1 MACVVA
7 LVVASAAPAAQQA
20 VRAGPLKV
28 LSTRPAAIEGA
39 PLVVPVRLGAPP
51 PAGREVAPIRVEFR
65 DAAGKSV
72 AKVDATVAWP
82 VLPEEGESD
91 PNRWATASNALRL
104 VARRPADATDAYLL
118 LEPPAGTRSG
128 ATMIVAGQRV
138 DPAFYPAADP
148 AVLGRVAE
156 RASAIAAR
164 MPHEP
169 RLSLPDPRAP
179 FERFRHAVGAL
190 VRGWPEP
197 EPFAAGSADD
207 MAARATTALWLAAIA
222 RVAAASEA
230 TAAELAEALVAT
242 ADDGDARLQVAAWIA
257 DPSEIASILALAL
270 DRARAPAAIAD
281 AIATWLRQRSPII
294 VWVDDDGLN
303 WVGVAIANPLPEEAI
318 VRLRW
323 LGGDDPPIATIVPAA
338 SIIRARI
345 ARRVPAASD
354 DLPVPRAPAE
364 SLVIE
369 HRDQSKRV
377 VGPPS
382 VLGAGASGPA
392 FGTFLRPLDIVGI
405 ATGGAQSASPQYQT
419 RASLRPRLDGWEVF
433 IEASFPRNADL
444 EARGRVTVV
453 GPAGEA
459 VTIAADGSVTDVAG
473 ILGEH
478 AGVDFAAYPDRFRAS
493 FLVPPSWI
501 DRSGGETMVTLG
513 FRRESAAGRS
523 DAVFPATPWRRL
535 PRAVRVDLFGG
546 G

>member
-1 MACVVA
+1 MVA
-7 LVVASAAPAAQQA
+7 LAFASVAAAAQQA
-20 VRAGPLKV
+20 VRAGALKV
-28 LSTRPAAIEGA
+28 LTTRPAAIEGA
-39 PLVVPVRLGAPP
+39 PLMLPIRFSEPP
-51 PAGREVAPIRVEFR
+51 PTGREVAPVRVEFR
-65 DAAGKSV
+65 DAAGRSV

-82 VLPEEGESD
+82 VLPEEGEGE

-104 VARRPADATDAYLL
+104 VARRPVDATDAYLL
-118 LEPPAGTRSG
+118 LEPPAAAQAGTS
-128 ATMIVAGQRV
+128 MLVAGQRV

-148 AVLGRVAE
+148 AALGRIAE
-156 RASAIAAR
+156 RTSAIAAR

-179 FERFRHAVGAL
+179 FERFRLAIGAL

-207 MAARATTALWLAAIA
+207 MAARATTALWLAALA
-222 RVAAASEA
+222 RVAAASDA

-242 ADDGDARLQVAAWIA
+242 ADDGDAGLQVAAWIA
-257 DPSEIASILALAL
+257 DPTEIASILALAL

-323 LGGDDPPIATIVPAA
+323 LGGDDAPIATIVPAA
-338 SIIRARI
+338 SIIRARV
-345 ARRVPAASD
+345 ARRVPAPTD
-354 DLPVPRAPAE
+354 DVPVPRAPAE
-364 SLVIE
+364 TLVIE
-369 HRDQSKRV
+369 HRDQAKRV

-433 IEASFPRNADL
+433 VEAFSPRDADPV
-444 EARGRVTVV
+444 ARGRVTVV
-453 GPAGEA
+453 GPGGET
-459 VTIAADGSVTDVAG
+459 VTIAADGSVTDAAG
-473 ILGEH
+473 VLGEP
-478 AGVDFAAYPDRFRAS
+478 AGVGFAAYPDRFRAS
-493 FLVPPSWI
+493 FLLPPSWI